1 MPEMRSSYGT
11 AAQSLS
17 EREATMTENSSLKDV
32 INKSSLHHKQDEDVE
47 ETTSPN
53 VMHPGQPQQAA

>member
-1 MPEMRSSYGT
+1 
-11 AAQSLS
+11 
-17 EREATMTENSSLKDV
+17 MTENSSLKDV